1 MPLFIWE
8 LYSSTHDYICMD
20 ANRLSCVFL
29 PACISGRSEERPP
42 YDGGR

>member
-1 MPLFIWE
+1 VPLFIWE

-20 ANRLSCVFL
+20 RLSCVFL